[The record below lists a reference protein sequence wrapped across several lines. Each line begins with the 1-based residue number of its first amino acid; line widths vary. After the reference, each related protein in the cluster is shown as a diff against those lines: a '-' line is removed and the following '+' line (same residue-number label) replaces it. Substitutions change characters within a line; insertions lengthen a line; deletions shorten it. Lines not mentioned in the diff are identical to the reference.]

1 MLKPQFKGYAR
12 DEYVEPKE
20 ELWLQQS
27 NVNELLLLADI
38 KSPSIAFSPPSL
50 LGKGKGHHLSWLST
64 GSPIFPYSRTPSIH
78 LHPIARHIIPVSH
91 IWGFADSV
99 PHS

>member
-1 MLKPQFKGYAR
+1 MLKTQFKGYAR
-12 DEYVEPKE
+12 DEYVGPKE

-64 GSPIFPYSRTPSIH
+64 GSPIFPYSH
-78 LHPIARHIIPVSH
+78 LHQISRHIIPVSH

>member
-1 MLKPQFKGYAR
+1 MLKTQFKGYAR
-12 DEYVEPKE
+12 DEYVGPKE

-64 GSPIFPYSRTPSIH
+64 GSPIFPYSRTPPDLPTH
-78 LHPIARHIIPVSH
+78 NPR
-91 IWGFADSV
+91 
-99 PHS
+99 